1 MDGNVDICLLGFP
14 LKKIACMSYS
24 IIDVSERMKKTDM
37 ASTTPENW
45 TLPNGWSYT
54 AFLLIMEAIF

>member
-1 MDGNVDICLLGFP
+1 M
-14 LKKIACMSYS
+14 ACMSYS

-37 ASTTPENW
+37 ASTTLENW
-45 TLPNGWSYT
+45 TLPNVWSYT